1 MIGVFFC
8 FSLKLLCIS
17 AGGGMGKSTSM
28 KYVAVTWGDGT
39 ESSLEKFQ
47 FIFHIAL
54 KHVKGNSSIEN
65 IIIAQ
70 HSGLKANKVQPAEIK
85 SILEGENKVLLLI
98 DGHDEYKTGQNIDID
113 EAIKKESLWN
123 CWMLLTSRET
133 EQIKD
138 IKEFM
143 DAEAEIKGFDE
154 INVEAY
160 ITRSLGSEEKTKDLL
175 KQARNC
181 KLIGSWDY
189 GILTIP
195 ILLNMV
201 CVLFKCNKSLPS
213 TRTGIAQ
220 AIVDRCIDREAIR
233 AEGQKAV
240 DSAKQALYNLGKL
253 AWHGLNE
260 PGKKL
265 VFDKVSEEILFYVLS
280 FTLRLFIKLL

>member
-1 MIGVFFC
+1 M
-8 FSLKLLCIS
+8 
-17 AGGGMGKSTSM
+17 
-28 KYVAVTWGDGT
+28 
-39 ESSLEKFQ
+39 
-47 FIFHIAL
+47 
-54 KHVKGNSSIEN
+54 
-65 IIIAQ
+65 
-70 HSGLKANKVQPAEIK
+70 
-85 SILEGENKVLLLI
+85 LLLI
-98 DGHDEYKTGQNIDID
+98 DGHDEYKTGRNIDID

-189 GILTIP
+189 GILAIP

-233 AEGQKAV
+233 AKGQKAV

-253 AWHGLNE
+253 AWQGLNE
-260 PGKKL
+260 PGMKL
-265 VFDKVSEEILFYVLS
+265 VFDKVSQEILFYVLS
-280 FTLRLFIKLL
+280 FTRCLFIKLLKLTKMIYFQEEVIRVAGEEALELGLLFGTENLTPQEEETDVLCFAHLMLQEFTAGIFIGEQDKVGCLVKNV